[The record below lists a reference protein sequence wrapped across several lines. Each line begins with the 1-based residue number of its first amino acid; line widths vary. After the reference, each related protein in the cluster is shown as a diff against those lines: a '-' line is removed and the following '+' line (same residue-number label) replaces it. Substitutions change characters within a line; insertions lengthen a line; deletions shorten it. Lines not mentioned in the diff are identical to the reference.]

1 MATWDDVRRIALSL
15 PATGEKLSHGCAFWT
30 VRGKGFVWERPLR
43 KADLAQLGD
52 AAPSGEILG
61 VYTGDLGEKELL
73 LADPEA
79 GFFTIPHLDG
89 YPAALIL
96 LEPLETGAL
105 AELVEDAWLARAPK
119 RLAAEFLAA
128 RDDA

>member
-1 MATWDDVRRIALSL
+1 MATWEDVRRLALAL
-15 PATGEKLSHGCAFWT
+15 PETTEKLSWGYSFWK
-30 VRGKGFVWERPLR
+30 VKDKGFVWERPFR
-43 KADLAQLGD
+43 KTDLAQLGD
-52 AAPSGEILG
+52 AAPQGEILG

-89 YPAALIL
+89 YPALLIL
-96 LEPLETGAL
+96 LEPLAEEQL

-119 RLAAEFLAA
+119 RLADAYLAE
-128 RDDA
+128 RGE